1 MTLRSH
7 KPAALTFYWIPVVV
21 GVHLHQ
27 TFSMCA
33 VLAHCTD
40 ASLQSDT
47 ITERK
52 DQTPPKCAY
61 LISVLIVNT
70 CFTEKYV
77 ISIRVM
83 CQRNLLRFIPV
94 VNLEVWQKLKPKK
107 CLRNLNTEALTVLNI
122 LRRKLVK
129 NQACLKRLTRFPSNL
144 SWYCLLTQTEHAE
157 LAEGERIYLTR
168 CSSLRLGFNTVGA
181 FGTSSP
187 TWKKYREEQKDRRCQ
202 NSSMLLGCRVT

>member
-52 DQTPPKCAY
+52 DQTPQKCAY
-61 LISVLIVNT
+61 FISVLIVNIT

-77 ISIRVM
+77 ISIRVL

-94 VNLEVWQKLKPKK
+94 VNLEVWKKLKPKI

-168 CSSLRLGFNTVGA
+168 CSSLRLGFNTVFLTRLLA
-181 FGTSSP
+181 QVHPLERSTEKNRKTEDVKTS
-187 TWKKYREEQKDRRCQ
+187 CF
-202 NSSMLLGCRVT
+202 